1 MRKDKNGEWRAFDMM
16 AEGISLLDA
25 KQSELHGILRQQGI
39 EHVITLLDKKSKL
52 QCSLEGMM
60 AMPNL
65 QFNKVAED
73 TVAVTGELTRDTLVN
88 ESLLNQLLEN
98 AQSELYFDLCEVS
111 RVDTAGLAWLIHS
124 LGKLKRQRH
133 TP

>member
-1 MRKDKNGEWRAFDMM
+1 
-16 AEGISLLDA
+16 
-25 KQSELHGILRQQGI
+25 
-39 EHVITLLDKKSKL
+39 
-52 QCSLEGMM
+52 M

-65 QFNKVAED
+65 QFKKTADD
-73 TVAVTGELTRDTLVN
+73 TIAVTGELTRDTLVN

-124 LGKLKRQRH
+124 LGKLKRQGVRLELKNRPEQLQNLMELGQV
-133 TP
+133 TNLFE